1 MRLKFRIRLLILALA
16 LFSINC
22 AKRGFPPGGPEDL
35 TPPQVLE
42 VYPAN
47 NSLQVDPSID
57 IYISFSERMDRT
69 SAERSIFIT
78 PLSDV
83 PFEFKWNRNKLVL
96 RSPQPLEKDKT
107 YVITVGTNAQ
117 DLHNNKLEKSY
128 SFAFSTGEELDS
140 GFISGRVFFQPK
152 KDKGISVWGYPLSK
166 IKEPDPKKDKPEYVT
181 LSGDDGT
188 YMLSYLSKG
197 TYRLFAV
204 KDINADLI
212 WNPDNEPLG
221 ITTRDLCLSPDSLS
235 FANIDFNLVLR
246 DTTPPVVLDCQS
258 LDKNKVRLEFSEPLL
273 HSRSLYEKGNYK
285 IFSDSLQEESLKV
298 EFVYAREGDSK
309 KIYLVVEDLTKKK
322 YNVFL
327 QNLYDSS
334 GNPIGQG
341 YNECSFE
348 GTELEDKSPL
358 KIVSTYPQ
366 PKAVN
371 VSPDAGIKL
380 FFDKPP
386 EKSSVEKGFVLED
399 SSGQKIKGGFKWE
412 DPAALFFIPEGL
424 LQGRMKYVVSLKGAV
439 DLRGNPLADTSF
451 KIEFSTLDPDTSGT
465 LSGKVENLTREESEI
480 VIILEK
486 AEIPKLNYEKRLKE
500 PGDFKF
506 DNVFPGKYSLK
517 AYLDLNGNGTM
528 DFGNPLPFKPAEPQV
543 IYPDTLNIRPR
554 WETEGVILK
563 FR

>member
-1 MRLKFRIRLLILALA
+1 MRLKFRMRLLILVLA

-35 TPPQVLE
+35 TPPQILE

-47 NSLQVDPSID
+47 NSLMVEPSVEIRL
-57 IYISFSERMDRT
+57 SFSERMDRT
-69 SAERSIFIT
+69 STEKSVFIT

-83 PFEFKWNRNKLVL
+83 PFEFKWERNKLIL
-96 RSPQPLEKDKT
+96 RPPQHLEKDKT

-140 GFISGRVFFQPK
+140 GFISGNVFFNSK
-152 KDKGISVWGYPLSK
+152 KEKGVSIWSYPLSK

-181 LSGDDGT
+181 LSGEDGT

-197 TYRLFAV
+197 AYRLFAV
-204 KDINADLI
+204 KDINADLV

-221 ITTRDLCLSPDSLS
+221 VTTKDLSLSPDSLS
-235 FANIDFNLVLR
+235 FTNIDFHLVLR
-246 DTTPPVVLDCQS
+246 DTVPPFVLDCQS

-273 HSRSLYEKGNYK
+273 LSRGLYEKGNYK
-285 IFSDSLQEESLKV
+285 IFSDSLQEESLEV
-298 EFVYAREGDSK
+298 EFVYTREEDSK
-309 KIYLVVEDLTKKK
+309 KAYLVVEDLTKRK

-327 QNLYDSS
+327 RSLADSS
-334 GNPIGQG
+334 GNLIGQG

-348 GTELEDKSPL
+348 GSELEDKSPL
-358 KIVSTYPQ
+358 TIVSTYPQ
-366 PKAVN
+366 PNAIN
-371 VSPDAGIKL
+371 VSLDTEIKL

-386 EKSSVEKGFVLED
+386 EKASVEKEVLLED
-399 SSGQKIKGGFKWE
+399 SSGQKINGVFKWE
-412 DPAALFFIPEGL
+412 DPAALFFVPEKP
-424 LQGRMKYVVSLKGAV
+424 LQGKMKYGVSLKEAI
-439 DLRGNPLADTSF
+439 DLWGNPLVDTSF
-451 KIEFSTLDPDTSGT
+451 KIEFSTLDLDTSGS
-465 LSGKVENLTREESEI
+465 LSGKVENLTREEGEI
-480 VIILEK
+480 IIILEK
-486 AEIPKLNYEKRLKE
+486 VEIPKLNYEKRLKE

-506 DNVFPGKYSLK
+506 GNVFPGKYKLK
-517 AYLDLNGNGTM
+517 AHLDLNENGII
-528 DFGNPLPFKPAEPQV
+528 DLGSPLPFKPAEPQV